1 MLLSTPLTVADINY
15 FDSHTRDMYGTSHSD
30 WTYLLSKT
38 LSMDKLVQ
46 YFHTPYSNK
55 DIDLVEGVYLAIFK
69 VHLFSSSVEYCNIP
83 NVKSYKS
90 SCNQCSPIAAYTMYY
105 IDLARAK
112 SEAPINKF
120 II

>member
-30 WTYLLSKT
+30 RAYLLSKT

-105 IDLARAK
+105 SL
-112 SEAPINKF
+112 INPCAYST
-120 II
+120 